1 MKRSFLVQVRS
12 LVRSLAREGMELL
25 VFHLAVG
32 RGCPV
37 QCAWCSGGIL
47 AQRTIA
53 GRKEVIFR
61 KIDDVLQIIREAI
74 SHGYEVFQICFDPYP
89 QRHEYFLKL
98 FPRIREE
105 KLPMECRFEVF
116 GLPTIALIK
125 SFKETFPGSTFCIIL
140 KPDVGSEQV
149 RRIHQGY
156 AFANQTLMACLE
168 QLNRF
173 RIPCHLTFTTGVPF
187 ETEEDISKTIRFQKE
202 IQHRYPMVKKIH
214 HVTFEIEPG
223 SPWHRYPE
231 AYGVQTALKNFMDF
245 CHHSSERKDGP
256 PSLGY
261 WIPNYF
267 RGAGSAK
274 DFEKAPP

>member
-1 MKRSFLVQVRS
+1 MECSFLVQERK
-12 LVRSLAREGMELL
+12 LVRSLARESMELP

-47 AQRTIA
+47 AQRTIS

-168 QLNRF
+168 QLSRF
-173 RIPCHLTFTTGVPF
+173 RIPCHLTFTTGVLF
-187 ETEEDISKTIRFQKE
+187 ETEEDMSKTIRFQKE
-202 IQHRYPMVKKIH
+202 IQHRYPMVKRIH

-223 SPWHRYPE
+223 SPWHPYPE

-245 CHHSSERKDGP
+245 YHHSSERKDGP
-256 PSLGY
+256 SLSG
-261 WIPNYF
+261 ILDSQLLS
-267 RGAGSAK
+267 RGRKCQGL
-274 DFEKAPP
+274 